1 MYINHKMFKNLFYLF
16 SKVILIL
23 LLSIS
28 NIFADIINKIEIRGN
43 DRIADETIK
52 MFMKVE
58 IGEKLNENKTNII
71 LKNLY
76 ETNFFND
83 VSIKLEKNNLIISV
97 KENPLIENIIYNGIK
112 SNTLKE
118 QLTQDLKLQAR
129 SSYNEILLKED
140 IDKIVSAL
148 KDIGYY
154 FSKVDVNVIELKN
167 NKIDVIFE
175 VNLGDKA
182 KIKKITF
189 LGDKIFKDRKLRSI
203 IVSEEYKFWKIISG
217 KKYLNE
223 NLINFDQR
231 LLRSFYLNKGYYDV
245 EINPSFAKLVNNN
258 QFELVFNINAKNKFY
273 FGDLK
278 LELPTDYDSSNFSNL
293 NNVFDEIKNKPYS
306 INSVEEIIDEI
317 DNIAITEQYEAIKA
331 TVEENIFEN
340 KINLTF
346 KIQETEKFFV
356 EKINIYGNNITR
368 EGVIRNQLYI
378 DEGDPYNEILSN
390 KSLNEI
396 KSLNFFRNVSSE
408 IIQGKNENSKII
420 NITVEE
426 KPTGEIMAG
435 AGFGTDGELF
445 EVGIKENNYLGK
457 GLKIESN
464 LSLGSDRVT
473 GTFKVRDPNFNDTNK
488 SVNYGIQANEI
499 DKLSAFGYKSKKI
512 GGSLGTSF
520 EFLKDVRLGLETS
533 SFLEDIETDS
543 TASARQKKQ
552 EGSYFDTYLKFNFDY
567 DKRNQKFKTSDGFRS
582 YYSIDLP
589 LLSDNNTLTNFYNY
603 KIFSE
608 LYENN
613 ISSFGFSLKTA
624 NSLTGDDVK
633 LSERLYIPQKKLRG
647 FVNGG
652 VGPKDGDDFIGGNY
666 YAVLNF
672 NSTLPQILPNS
683 QNIDI
688 STFLDIAN
696 LWGVDDASLDE
707 SSEIRS
713 SIGLGVDWFT
723 PVGPLNFS
731 FAQPISKGSTDKTET
746 FRFNLGTSF

>member
-1 MYINHKMFKNLFYLF
+1 MYKKALHLF
-16 SKVILIL
+16 SKIILIL
-23 LLSIS
+23 SLSIS
-28 NIFADIINKIEIRGN
+28 NIFAEVVNKIEIKGN
-43 DRIADETIK
+43 ERIAHETIK
-52 MFMKVE
+52 MFTKVQ
-58 IGEKLNENKTNII
+58 IGENLDENNINNI
-71 LKNLY
+71 LKTLY
-76 ETNFFND
+76 ETNFFSD
-83 VSIKLEKNNLIISV
+83 VSINLKKNILIISV
-97 KENPLIENIIYNGIK
+97 KENPLIENITYNGIK
-112 SNTLKE
+112 SDTLKE
-118 QLTQDLKLQAR
+118 QITQDLKLKSR
-129 SSYNEILLKED
+129 SSFNEILLKED
-140 IDKIVSAL
+140 RDRIISKL

-154 FSKVDVNVIELKN
+154 FSKVEINVVELKN
-167 NKIDVIFE
+167 NKIDLIFE
-175 VNLGDKA
+175 INLGDKA

-189 LGDKIFKDRKLRSI
+189 IGNKIFKDRKLRSI

-217 KKYLNE
+217 KKYLNQ

-231 LLRSFYLNKGYYDV
+231 LLRNFYLNKGYYDV
-245 EINPSFAKLVNNN
+245 EINSSFAKLVNNN
-258 QFELVFNINAKNKFY
+258 QFELVFNINANNKFY

-278 LELPTDYDSSNFSNL
+278 LELPIDYDKSNFNSL
-293 NNVFDEIKNKPYS
+293 NDVFDEIKTKPYS

-331 TVEENIFEN
+331 TVEENISED

-356 EKINIYGNNITR
+356 EKINIFGNNITR
-368 EGVIRNQLYI
+368 EGVIRNQLFI

-390 KSLNEI
+390 KSINEI

-408 IIQGKNENSKII
+408 ITQGKNKNSKII

-464 LSLGSDRVT
+464 LSLGSDKVT
-473 GTFKVRDPNFNDTNK
+473 GTFKVRDPNFRDTSK
-488 SVNYGIQANEI
+488 SVNYGIEANET

-512 GGSLGTSF
+512 GGSIGTNF

-533 SFLEDIETDS
+533 SFFEDIETDS

-552 EGSYFDTYLKFNFDY
+552 EGNYFDTYLNFNFDY

-582 YYSIDLP
+582 YYSVDLP
-589 LLSDNNTLTNFYNY
+589 ILSDNNTLTNFYNY

-613 ISSFGFSLKTA
+613 ISSVGLSLKAA
-624 NSLTGDDVK
+624 NSITGDDVK

-652 VGPKDGDDFIGGNY
+652 VGPKDGDDHIGGNY
-666 YAVLNF
+666 YAVVNF
-672 NSTLPQILPNS
+672 NSTLPQILPNT
-683 QNIDI
+683 QNVDV

-696 LWGVDDASLDE
+696 LWGVDDTSLDN

-723 PVGPLNFS
+723 PVGPLSFS